1 MDKDRLTDSVVDKG
15 NDTLVKVFV
24 QPRASKTSLSLHSNG
39 RLRLSVMASPVEGA
53 ANEAVIAHFSK
64 ILKKNKT
71 SFSLVGGQHSREKT
85 ILIRDVLYQDV
96 LRILENNL
104 TNK

>member
-1 MDKDRLTDSVVDKG
+1 MDKGMLSDCVVDKG
-15 NDTLVKVFV
+15 SDTLVQVFV
-24 QPRASKTSLSLHSNG
+24 QPRASKTGLSLHSNG
-39 RLRLSVMASPVEGA
+39 RLRLSVMAAPVEDA
-53 ANEAVIAHFSK
+53 ANEAVIAHLSK

-71 SFSLVGGQHSREKT
+71 SFRLVAGQHSREKT
-85 ILIRDVLYQDV
+85 ILIRDVFYQDV